1 MSELRIRDVMNP
13 SVIAVTADCTYQH
26 IVDVITDLGVGGM
39 PVVSDDNR
47 VTGVISEADLLPK
60 VQPDAGAA
68 GGRRHRAAADTRLHD
83 GVVTLGGTADRRST
97 ATHTARQ
104 VRTLEGVTGVVD
116 EIACQVED
124 EPADRPRV
132 LDAEL
137 R

>member
-1 MSELRIRDVMNP
+1 MEQVLLNTQWLDPLEI
-13 SVIAVTADCTYQH
+13 TAE
-26 IVDVITDLGVGGM
+26 V
-39 PVVSDDNR
+39 
-47 VTGVISEADLLPK
+47 
-60 VQPDAGAA
+60 
-68 GGRRHRAAADTRLHD
+68 HD

-137 R
+137 Q